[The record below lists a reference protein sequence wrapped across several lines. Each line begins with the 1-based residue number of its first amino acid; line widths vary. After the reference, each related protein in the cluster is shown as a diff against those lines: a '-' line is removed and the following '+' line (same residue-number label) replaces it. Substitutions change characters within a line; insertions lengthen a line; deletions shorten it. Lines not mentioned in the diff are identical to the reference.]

1 MNLEIQN
8 LIKESCDKLGYQYE
22 NVEVTFSKLPELCD
36 YQSNICFALSK
47 KVGVAPLTVAQN
59 IVNNIGE
66 NASFV
71 FTAAVPGYIN
81 IKVKD
86 EKFSSIAN
94 SILADENCGV
104 KKHEKTL
111 NVVMDY
117 GGANV
122 AKELHVGHLCSPI
135 IGESVK
141 RLYKLFGHNVVS
153 DAHLGDWGLQMG
165 LTILQLKEDGY
176 LDYYFSGTG
185 TEPEI
190 TLDLLNI
197 CYPKASAR
205 KNVDA
210 DFKKQAD
217 EVTKYIQDKKEPYFT
232 IYKKIRAMSVKT
244 IERLY
249 KELGATFDLWYGES
263 SCADTTN
270 QIVDMFV
277 KKHLARESEGA
288 LVVDVAKEGEHIPL
302 PKQSEDEEQK
312 YKNPM
317 PPAVI
322 KKYNGADLYATTDI
336 ATIYMR
342 NKEFNT
348 PDEILYFTDSRQSLH
363 FEQVFRCCKLA
374 GISPECQKLIH
385 IGFGTMKGKDGKPFK
400 TREGTTVKLEDVINL
415 LIEKSSEK
423 LKSNGLEPTRELALQ
438 IGIGAMKYGALSNF
452 VSKDYVFDIDRFL
465 CFDGKTGPYIQY
477 MIARINSI
485 LSKAQD
491 QIGDIRISSNDEKE
505 LIINILKLNN
515 SYNECFKE
523 KSMNSLCASAFDL
536 ASSFSTF
543 YNNHKILTEQDE
555 VKRKSYL
562 ALISL
567 VRNVLK
573 QALWVLGIES
583 PERM

>member
-1 MNLEIQN
+1 MKKQIEK
-8 LIKESCDKLGYQYE
+8 LIFNTCKKLGYQIDSAD
-22 NVEVTFSKLPELCD
+22 VSFSKLPDICD
-36 YQSNICFALSK
+36 YQSNICFALAK
-47 KVGVAPLTVAQN
+47 KVGKAPFLVAQEIVQN
-59 IVNNIGE
+59 IQKNDDFD
-66 NASFV
+66 FV
-71 FTAAVPGYIN
+71 PAMPGYIN
-81 IKVKD
+81 IVVKNSTFSQLANQLLND
-86 EKFSSIAN
+86 KKSGVEEQEK
-94 SILADENCGV
+94 
-104 KKHEKTL
+104 KL

-135 IGESVK
+135 IGESMK
-141 RLYKLFGHNVVS
+141 RLYKLLGHNVVS

-176 LDYYFSGTG
+176 LDYYFSGKG
-185 TEPEI
+185 EEPQI
-190 TLDLLNI
+190 SFDLLNV

-205 KNVDA
+205 KSVDP
-210 DFKKQAD
+210 DFKKMAD
-217 EVTKYIQDKKEPYFT
+217 DFTKYIQDKQEPYFT

-249 KELGATFDLWYGES
+249 QELGATFDVWYGES

-270 QIVDMFV
+270 FIVDMFV
-277 KKHLARESEGA
+277 QKGLARESEGA
-288 LVVDVAKEGEHIPL
+288 LVVDVAREGEHIPL
-302 PKQSEDEEQK
+302 PKQSEDEEQR

-342 NKEFNT
+342 NQEFNT
-348 PDEILYFTDSRQSLH
+348 PDEIVYFTDNRQSLH
-363 FEQVFRCCKLA
+363 FEQVFRCCKLV
-374 GISPECQKLIH
+374 GISPENQKLIH

-423 LKSNGLEPTRELALQ
+423 LQSNGLTPTRELALQ
-438 IGIGAMKYGALSNF
+438 IGIGAMKYGALSNY
-452 VSKDYVFDIDRFL
+452 VSKDYVFDLDRFL

-485 LSKAQD
+485 LSKSQEE
-491 QIGDIRISSNDEKE
+491 IGEILVREKE
-505 LIINILKLNN
+505 EKQILVDILKLNA
-515 SYNECFKE
+515 SYYQCFQE
-523 KSMNSLCASAFDL
+523 KSMNSLCASVFDL

-543 YNNHKILTEQDE
+543 YNNHKILTEQNE
-555 VKRKSYL
+555 QKRKSYL
-562 ALISL
+562 ALITL

-573 QALWVLGIES
+573 QALWTLGIES

>member
-1 MNLEIQN
+1 MNKKIEN
-8 LIKESCDKLGYQYE
+8 LIIMACKKLNYDCE
-22 NVEVTFSKLPELCD
+22 NVEVTFSKLPICD
-36 YQSNICFALSK
+36 YQSNICFALAK
-47 KVGVAPLTVAQN
+47 KVGKTPFLVAQD
-59 IVNNIGE
+59 IVNNIE
-66 NASFV
+66 NNLGFE
-71 FTAAVPGYIN
+71 FAAAMPGYIN
-81 IKVKD
+81 ISVKNST
-86 EKFSSIAN
+86 FSSLAN
-94 SILADENCGV
+94 ELLKDENCGV
-104 KKHEKTL
+104 QKHDKSL

-141 RLYKLFGHNVVS
+141 RLYKLLGHNVVS

-176 LDYYFSGTG
+176 LNYYFDGLG
-185 TEPEI
+185 QEPDI
-190 TLDLLNI
+190 TFELLNVS
-197 CYPKASAR
+197 YPKASAR
-205 KNVDA
+205 KSVDA
-210 DFKKQAD
+210 EFKKQAD
-217 EVTKYIQDKKEPYFT
+217 EVTKYIQDKVEPYYT
-232 IYKKIRAMSVKT
+232 IYKKIRTMSVKT

-249 KELGATFDLWYGES
+249 KELGAEFDVWYGES

-270 QIVDMFV
+270 KIVDMFI
-277 KKHLARESEGA
+277 KKGLARESEGA

-302 PKQSEDEEQK
+302 PKQSEDEEQR

-342 NKEFNT
+342 NEEFNT
-348 PDEILYFTDSRQSLH
+348 PDEIVYFTDSRQSLH

-374 GISPECQKLIH
+374 GISPESQKLIH

-423 LKSNGLEPTRELALQ
+423 LLSNGLQPTRELALQ
-438 IGIGAMKYGALSNF
+438 IGIGAMKFGALSNF
-452 VSKDYVFDIDRFL
+452 VTKDYVFDLDRFL

-485 LSKAQD
+485 LNKSTD
-491 QIGDIRISSNDEKE
+491 NIGQIDISSNEEKDI
-505 LIINILKLNN
+505 IINILKLNN
-515 SYNECFKE
+515 SYYECFNQ
-523 KSMNSLCASAFDL
+523 KSMNSLCASSFDL
-536 ASSFSTF
+536 ASSFSSF
-543 YNNHKILTEQDE
+543 YNNHKILTEKDE
-555 VKRKSYL
+555 NKRRSYL
-562 ALISL
+562 ALITL
-567 VRNVLK
+567 VKNVLT
-573 QALWVLGIES
+573 QALYVLGIDS
-583 PERM
+583 PEKM

>member
-1 MNLEIQN
+1 MKQEIKL
-8 LIKESCDKLGYQYE
+8 LILDACKKLNIECDDID
-22 NVEVTFSKLPELCD
+22 VTFSKLPELCD
-36 YQSNICFALSK
+36 YQSNSCFALSK
-47 KVGVAPLTVAQN
+47 KVGKAPIMLAQE
-59 IVNNIGE
+59 IVDSIE
-66 NASFV
+66 NTADFE
-71 FTAAVPGYIN
+71 FTAVNPGYIN
-81 IKVKD
+81 IKVKE
-86 EKFSSIAN
+86 EKFSKLAN
-94 SILADENCGV
+94 ILLNDKLFGV
-104 KKHEKTL
+104 KQHDKKMK
-111 NVVMDY
+111 VVMDY

-141 RLYKLFGHNVVS
+141 RLYKLLGHDVIS

-165 LTILQLKEDGY
+165 LTILQLKQDGY
-176 LDYYFSGTG
+176 LDYYFNGTG

-190 TLDLLNI
+190 TFELLNVS
-197 CYPKASAR
+197 YPKASA
-205 KNVDA
+205 KKSVDA
-210 DFKKQAD
+210 EFKKQAD
-217 EVTKYIQDKKEPYFT
+217 DFTKYIQDKKEPYYT

-249 KELGATFDLWYGES
+249 KELGATFDVWYGES
-263 SCADTTN
+263 SCADITN
-270 QIVDMFV
+270 DIVDIFV
-277 KKHLARESEGA
+277 KKGLARESEGA

-302 PKQSEDEEQK
+302 PKQSEDEEQR

-342 NKEFNT
+342 NSEFNN
-348 PDEILYFTDSRQSLH
+348 PDEIIYFTDNRQSLH

-374 GISPECQKLIH
+374 GISPENQKLCH

-423 LKSNGLEPTRELALQ
+423 LKSNGLEPTRKLALQ

-452 VSKDYVFDIDRFL
+452 VTKDYVFDLDRFL

-485 LSKAQD
+485 LSKSQD
-491 QIGDIRISSNDEKE
+491 SIGEIIINDKDEKQM
-505 LIINILKLNN
+505 LMDILKLNS
-515 SYNECFKE
+515 SYYQCFEE

-543 YNNHKILTEQDE
+543 YNNHKILTEADE
-555 VKRKSYL
+555 QKRKSYL
-562 ALISL
+562 SLITL
-567 VRNVLK
+567 VKNVLT
-573 QALWVLGIES
+573 QALYVLGIDS
-583 PERM
+583 PEKM

>member
-1 MNLEIQN
+1 MNKEIKF
-8 LIKESCDKLGYQYE
+8 LIKDACEKLGYE
-22 NVEVTFSKLPELCD
+22 FDETEVTFSKLPELCD
-36 YQSNICFALSK
+36 YQSNICFALAK
-47 KVGVAPLTVAQN
+47 KLGKSPVMVAQS
-59 IVNNIGE
+59 IVDCIGK
-66 NASFV
+66 NDSFV
-71 FTAAVPGYIN
+71 FTAVAPGYIN
-81 IKVKD
+81 VKVKD
-86 EKFSSIAN
+86 EKFSSVAN
-94 SILADENCGV
+94 SLLNDKNCGV
-104 KKHEKTL
+104 EKHEKSL

-141 RLYKLFGHNVVS
+141 RLYKLLGHSVIS

-176 LDYYFSGTG
+176 LDYYFKNVGD
-185 TEPEI
+185 EPEI
-190 TLDLLNI
+190 TLDLLNV
-197 CYPKASAR
+197 CYPKASSR
-205 KNVDA
+205 KNEDLE
-210 DFKKQAD
+210 FKKEAD
-217 EVTKYIQDKKEPYFT
+217 EVTKYIQDKIEPYFI
-232 IYKKIRAMSVKT
+232 IYKKIRSMSVKT

-249 KELGATFDLWYGES
+249 KELGATFDVWYGES

-270 QIVDMFV
+270 EIVDMFIQ
-277 KKHLARESEGA
+277 KGLARESEGA

-302 PKQSEDEEQK
+302 PKQSEDEEQR

-342 NKEFNT
+342 NQEFNT
-348 PDEILYFTDSRQSLH
+348 PNEILYFTDSRQSLH

-374 GISPECQKLIH
+374 GISPESQKLIH

-423 LKSNGLEPTRELALQ
+423 LVSNGLQPTRELALQ
-438 IGIGAMKYGALSNF
+438 IGIGAMKFGALSNF
-452 VSKDYVFDIDRFL
+452 VAKDYVFDIDRFL

-491 QIGDIRISSNDEKE
+491 EVGKIEISSKDEKE
-505 LIINILKLNN
+505 IIINILKLNS
-515 SYNECFKE
+515 SYYECFNQ
-523 KSMNSLCASAFDL
+523 KSMNSLCTSAFDL

-543 YNNHKILTEQDE
+543 YNNHKILTEQNE
-555 VKRKSYL
+555 QKRKSYL
-562 ALISL
+562 ALITL
-567 VRNVLK
+567 VRNALK